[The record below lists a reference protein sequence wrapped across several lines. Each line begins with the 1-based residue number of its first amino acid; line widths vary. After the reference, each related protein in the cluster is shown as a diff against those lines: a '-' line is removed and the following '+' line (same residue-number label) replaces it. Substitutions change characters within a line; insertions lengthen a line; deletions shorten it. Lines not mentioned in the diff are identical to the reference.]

1 MPVSAANPT
10 LASSPAP
17 GEVPMRVV
25 VVDDHV
31 LVRAGLQAM
40 LVTHPEVEIVAAVGS
55 GDEARRVVVDLQPDL
70 TLVDVSLRGESG
82 IAVCRDLVS
91 LHPNGAVVCLTV
103 YDQEQ
108 YLFEALRA
116 GARGFLLKRITPE
129 ELVAALRGVLAG
141 EIVVDPLLSGK
152 VAKAAAESSG
162 RGLYWA
168 GMQYG
173 LTKREA
179 EVLQL
184 VCEGFSNRDI
194 AEQTF
199 VGEETVKSHIKAIYR
214 KLNVRDRPEVISLA
228 LREGLVR

>member
-1 MPVSAANPT
+1 MPTP
-10 LASSPAP
+10 PAP
-17 GEVPMRVV
+17 DATPMRVV
-25 VVDDHV
+25 VVDDHAM
-31 LVRAGLQAM
+31 VRAGLEAM
-40 LVTHPEVEIVAAVGS
+40 LITHPEVQIVAAVGT
-55 GDEARRVVVDLQPDL
+55 GEEARRVVVDQKPDV
-70 TLVDVSLRGESG
+70 TLVDVNLRGESG
-82 IAVCRDLVS
+82 IVLCRDLVA
-91 LHPNGAVVCLTV
+91 LHPTGAVVCLTV

-129 ELVAALRGVLAG
+129 GLVAALRGVLAG

-152 VAKAAAESSG
+152 VAKAVAESSG
-162 RGLYWA
+162 RGLYWP
-168 GMQYG
+168 GMHYG
-173 LTKREA
+173 LTKRES

-184 VCEGFSNRDI
+184 VCEGFSNREI

-199 VGEETVKSHIKAIYR
+199 IGEETVKTHIKAIYR